1 MKLRNVIAALKK
13 LLREVEKGS
22 TPSVKRE
29 QELYS
34 ALLGLVRFVQDLD
47 TGLALA
53 GAGSIGSRLTRLEEQ
68 VAQLQER
75 GE

>member
-1 MKLRNVIAALKK
+1 MKLRNVIA
-13 LLREVEKGS
+13 
-22 TPSVKRE
+22 
-29 QELYS
+29 